1 MRQCLLFSFLQ
12 KELSKLVNLDLV
24 GNPVVDKTDEY
35 RTEMFQ
41 MFPQLLVLDTF
52 DREGN
57 EIFTED
63 EEEEG
68 EAEGEEEEG
77 EEEYV
82 EEGELD
88 EEQIA

>member
-1 MRQCLLFSFLQ
+1 MQ

-77 EEEYV
+77 EEEEYV